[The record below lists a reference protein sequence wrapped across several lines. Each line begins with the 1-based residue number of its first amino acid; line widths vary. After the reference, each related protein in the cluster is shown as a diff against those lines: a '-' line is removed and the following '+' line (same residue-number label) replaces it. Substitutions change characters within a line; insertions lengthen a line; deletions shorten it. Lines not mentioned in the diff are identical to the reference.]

1 MQRTVLDLW
10 VGAFVLAGIGALVI
24 LAFKVGNMSTYN
36 ASDTYRLH
44 AYFTNVGGLKPT
56 ASVRSAGVL
65 VGRVSAIT
73 LDTERYEAEVTVEI
87 DKRYQ
92 FPADLAFKVGNMSTY
107 NASDTY
113 RLHAY
118 FTNVGGLKPTASVRS
133 AGVLVG
139 RVSAITLDTERYEAE
154 VTVEIDKRYQ
164 FPADT
169 FANIL
174 TSGLLGE
181 QYIGL
186 LPGGDDEMLKDGGQ
200 FKKTQS
206 AIVLEDLIGKFMV
219 NQAGGGK

>member
-10 VGAFVLAGIGALVI
+10 VGAFVVAGIAALVI

-36 ASDTYRLH
+36 AADTYRLQ
-44 AYFTNVGGLKPT
+44 AYFTNIGGLKPT

-65 VGRVSAIT
+65 VGRVSSIT
-73 LDTERYEAEVTVEI
+73 LDTERYQAKVAVDI
-87 DKRYQ
+87 DR
-92 FPADLAFKVGNMSTY
+92 
-107 NASDTY
+107 
-113 RLHAY
+113 
-118 FTNVGGLKPTASVRS
+118 
-133 AGVLVG
+133 
-139 RVSAITLDTERYEAE
+139 
-154 VTVEIDKRYQ
+154 RYQ

-186 LPGGDDEMLKDGGQ
+186 MAGGDDEMLKEGGQ

-206 AIVLEDLIGKFMV
+206 AVVLEELIGKFMV
-219 NQAGGGK
+219 NQAESSK